1 MLIIVIILITILLEK
16 LWNPEELEKL
26 KVNDLISLE
35 LLSKTQIVWLTSQLL
50 LDVSYVQGIYTKKL
64 EDFRSFLK
72 SSLILHLHNFGRPLS
87 ETGIKETSNILRS
100 GTEEPK
106 GFKQKPTSALSK
118 EGAVSLDKDPIG
130 LKVLDHLQSAPFF
143 NKRIE
148 GLSDA
153 ATLSIGLRPQGN
165 YTSIIHKI

>member
-26 KVNDLISLE
+26 KVNDLISME

-50 LDVSYVQGIYTKKL
+50 LDVNYVQGIYTKKV

-106 GFKQKPTSALSK
+106 EFKQKPTPVLSK
-118 EGAVSLDKDPIG
+118 EGAVSLDI
-130 LKVLDHLQSAPFF
+130 LQSAPVL
-143 NKRIE
+143 NKYLE
-148 GLSDA
+148 VLSDA
-153 ATLSIGLRPQGN
+153 ATLNIGLRPQGN
-165 YTSIIHKI
+165 